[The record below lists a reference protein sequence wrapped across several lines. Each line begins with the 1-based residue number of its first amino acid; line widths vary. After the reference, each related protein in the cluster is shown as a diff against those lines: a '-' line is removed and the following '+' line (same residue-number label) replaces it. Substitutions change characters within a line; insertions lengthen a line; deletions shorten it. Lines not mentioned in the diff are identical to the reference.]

1 MRWTELLD
9 RFDRLSLRERG
20 LVAAALLGLML
31 VIWDVAVQGP
41 LQRKHRV
48 REQAMVALR
57 AEVQGLEQSA
67 QTLAAQ
73 VQDDPVRAASQA
85 VAALKAE
92 IAGLDQRLTGAT
104 AGLIEPREM
113 GRVLE
118 DVLARTARLKLL
130 SLRTLPAE
138 PLVPVAPAAA
148 TAPAAQPAAAAG
160 PQVWRHGVEIEVSGS
175 YLDTLEFLQALEAL
189 PWRFYWD
196 RVDFAVEQHP
206 RGRARLLVHTLGLRE
221 GWIGV

>member
-1 MRWTELLD
+1 MRLAELLD

-20 LVAAALLGLML
+20 LVAAAALGLML

-48 REQAMVALR
+48 REQAVVALR
-57 AEVQGLEQSA
+57 AEVQGLERSA

-138 PLVPVAPAAA
+138 PLVPVVPAAA
-148 TAPAAQPAAAAG
+148 APAAQPAVAAG

-175 YLDTLEFLQALEAL
+175 YLDTLEFLQALEGL